1 METLVTA
8 WSEDSLK
15 FLMLLVLNILLLG
28 LKTFRVIP
36 DLEIVKLTYTTP
48 SPPLQ
53 LFFEA

>member
-8 WSEDSLK
+8 WSEVYLK

-36 DLEIVKLTYTTP
+36 DP
-48 SPPLQ
+48 SLSTFKYLQ
-53 LFFEA
+53 YCVSNGR